1 MGIFSRFSDVVKANI
16 NAMIDKAENPE
27 KMASQII
34 LDLEQIQ
41 KDVTEGVAKAIAE
54 EKRLKTE
61 VEKNLAEAG
70 RWEERAKEA
79 LKRAEEEMAKDALA
93 QKQKFDRDYETFR
106 QQHEKQLADVE
117 VLKDNLRDLNE
128 KIEEAKRRRD
138 NLVARSTSAKVKT
151 DTAKA
156 VSSTSAMDAMGKLDK
171 MEKKV
176 DQQAAMADA
185 YQELNVAEDTEA
197 KFKKMEQEKSLD
209 DELAALKEKMQQ
221 EEEEN

>member
-1 MGIFSRFSDVVKANI
+1 
-16 NAMIDKAENPE
+16 
-27 KMASQII
+27 
-34 LDLEQIQ
+34 
-41 KDVTEGVAKAIAE
+41 
-54 EKRLKTE
+54 
-61 VEKNLAEAG
+61 
-70 RWEERAKEA
+70 
-79 LKRAEEEMAKDALA
+79 MAKDALA

-106 QQHEKQLADVE
+106 RQHEKQLADVG
-117 VLKDNLRDLNE
+117 VLKDNLRELSE

-171 MEKKV
+171 MERKV
-176 DQQAAMADA
+176 DQQAAMAEA

-197 KFKKMEQEKSLD
+197 KFKKIEQEKSLD